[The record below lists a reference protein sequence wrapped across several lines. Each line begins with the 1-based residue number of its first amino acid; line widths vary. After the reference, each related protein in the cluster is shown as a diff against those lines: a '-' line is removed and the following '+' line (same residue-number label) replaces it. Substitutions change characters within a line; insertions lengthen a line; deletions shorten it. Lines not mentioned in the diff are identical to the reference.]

1 MLCIKFVKFLS
12 NGFRECVCY
21 ALDSCSTQKCQ
32 TFEDRPMGDEQHMIR
47 KALLNLYKNIIWIIN
62 WKEFFN
68 GDRNK
73 RSQAFI

>member
-1 MLCIKFVKFLS
+1 MVSENISLEYI
-12 NGFRECVCY
+12 CY

-32 TFEDRPMGDEQHMIR
+32 KIADRPMGDEQHIIR

-62 WKEFFN
+62 RKEFLN

>member
-1 MLCIKFVKFLS
+1 
-12 NGFRECVCY
+12 
-21 ALDSCSTQKCQ
+21 
-32 TFEDRPMGDEQHMIR
+32 MGDEQHMIR